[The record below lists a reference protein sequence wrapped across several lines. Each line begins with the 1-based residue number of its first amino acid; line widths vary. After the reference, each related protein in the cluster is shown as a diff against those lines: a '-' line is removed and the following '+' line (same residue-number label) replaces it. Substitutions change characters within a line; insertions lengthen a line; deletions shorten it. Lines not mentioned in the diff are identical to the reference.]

1 MKVYISTDMEG
12 ITGINGLQFIFDK
25 EVEYTRGRTLMMQ
38 DLNAA
43 IAGAVEAGATEIL
56 VNDAHGSMR
65 NLQIEDLHEAADLI
79 TGFPKNQLMMAGLD
93 ASFDAAMFI
102 GYHPKDGSE
111 GILSHTIMGS
121 VIRDVVINGKSYGET
136 GISAAMAGYY
146 DVPVV
151 MISGDDML
159 KKEARDLM
167 PDLPFVTTKFVM
179 SGCAAKMLHPKRTEK
194 MIRKHAT
201 LSLLNLGSASVF
213 RLPEALDMEITV
225 KDPVQADVIE
235 IIPGLQRTG
244 ATTVTYAARDIN
256 QAHDMICT
264 IAFAC
269 CIMKIGM
276 Y

>member
-25 EVEYTRGRTLMMQ
+25 EVEYERGRKLMMQ

-65 NLQIEDLHEAADLI
+65 NLQIEDLHEAADLV

-146 DVPVV
+146 DVPIA

-159 KKEARDLM
+159 KAEAEDLM
-167 PDLPFVTTKFVM
+167 PDIPYVTTKFVM
-179 SGCAAKMLHPKRTEK
+179 SGCAAKMLHPKRTEE
-194 MIRKHAT
+194 MIREQART
-201 LSLLNLGSASVF
+201 SLLNKGNA
-213 RLPEALDMEITV
+213 RLFKLPGELDLEVTV
-225 KDPVQADVIE
+225 KDPVQADVVE
-235 IIPGLQRTG
+235 IIPGLKRTG
-244 ATTVTYAARDIN
+244 PATLTYAAKDIIE
-256 QAHDMICT
+256 AHDMVCT
-264 IAFAC
+264 ISFAC
-269 CIMKIGM
+269 CIMKIGL

>member
-1 MKVYISTDMEG
+1 MKVYISADMEG
-12 ITGINGLQFIFDK
+12 ITGINGLQFIFDR
-25 EVEYTRGRTLMMQ
+25 EVEYSRGRTLMMH

-43 IAGAVEAGATEIL
+43 ITGAVEAGATEIL

-136 GISAAMAGYY
+136 GICAAMAGHY

-151 MISGDDML
+151 MVSGDNML
-159 KKEARDLM
+159 KEEARDLM
-167 PDLPFVTTKFVM
+167 PDIPFVTTKHVL

-194 MIRKHAT
+194 MIREQAR
-201 LSLLNLGSASVF
+201 LSLVDMGSASVF
-213 RLPEALDMEITV
+213 KLSEALDMEVTV

-235 IIPGLQRTG
+235 VVPGLQRTG
-244 ATTVTYAARDIN
+244 ATTVAYAAKDII
-256 QAHDMICT
+256 QAHNMVCT
-264 IAFAC
+264 IAFTC
-269 CIMKIGM
+269 CIMKIGL

>member
-1 MKVYISTDMEG
+1 MKVYISVDMEG

-25 EVEYTRGRTLMMQ
+25 EVEYERGRNFMMQ

-43 IAGAVEAGATEIL
+43 ISGAVEGGASEIL

-65 NLQIEDLHEAADLI
+65 NLKIEDLHEAADLV

-93 ASFDAAMFI
+93 DSFDAAMFI

-136 GISAAMAGYY
+136 GICAAIAGFY

-159 KKEARDLM
+159 EAEARELI
-167 PDLPFVTTKFVM
+167 PDIPFVTTKFVM
-179 SGCAAKMLHPKRTEK
+179 SGCAAKMLHPRKTEG
-194 MIRKHAT
+194 MIKEQAR
-201 LSLLNLGSASVF
+201 LSLLNKNSASMF
-213 RLPEALDMEITV
+213 CLPGALNMEVTV
-225 KDPVQADVIE
+225 KDPVQADVVE

-244 ATTVTYAARDIN
+244 AATVSYEAKGIIE
-256 QAHDMICT
+256 AHNMICT

-269 CIMKIGM
+269 CIMKIGL

>member
-1 MKVYISTDMEG
+1 MKVYISADMEG

-25 EVEYTRGRTLMMQ
+25 EVEYARGRALMMQ

-43 IAGAVEAGATEIL
+43 IEGAVEAGASEIL

-79 TGFPKNQLMMAGLD
+79 TGFPKNQLMMAGINE
-93 ASFDAAMFI
+93 SFDAALFI

-121 VIRDVVINGKSYGET
+121 VLRDVVINGTSYGET
-136 GISAAMAGYY
+136 GICAAMAGHYE
-146 DVPVV
+146 VPVV

-159 KKEARDLM
+159 KAEARKLI
-167 PDLPFVTTKFVM
+167 PDIPFVTTKHVL

-194 MIRKHAT
+194 MIREQAR
-201 LSLLNLGSASVF
+201 LSLLDMGNSGIF
-213 RLPEALDMEITV
+213 KLPGALDMEVTV
-225 KDPVQADVIE
+225 KDPVQADLIE
-235 IIPGLQRTG
+235 VIPGLQRSG
-244 ATTVTYAARDIN
+244 ATTVTYSARDIIE
-256 QAHDMICT
+256 AHNMICT
-264 IAFAC
+264 IAFTC
-269 CIMKIGM
+269 CIMKIGL

>member
-1 MKVYISTDMEG
+1 
-12 ITGINGLQFIFDK
+12 
-25 EVEYTRGRTLMMQ
+25 
-38 DLNAA
+38 
-43 IAGAVEAGATEIL
+43 VEAGATEVL

-93 ASFDAAMFI
+93 GSFDAAMFI
-102 GYHPKDGSE
+102 GYHPKADSE

-136 GISAAMAGYY
+136 GICAAMAGHY

-151 MISGDDML
+151 MVSGDDIL
-159 KKEARDLM
+159 KEEARDLM
-167 PDLPFVTTKFVM
+167 PDIPFVTTKYVM

-194 MIRKHAT
+194 MIREQAR
-201 LSLLNLGSASVF
+201 LSLIDMGNASVF
-213 RLPEALDMEITV
+213 KLSEALDMEVTV

-235 IIPGLQRTG
+235 VIPGLQRTG
-244 ATTVTYAARDIN
+244 ATTVAYAARDII
-256 QAHDMICT
+256 QAHNMVCT
-264 IAFAC
+264 IAFTC
-269 CIMKIGM
+269 CIMKIGL